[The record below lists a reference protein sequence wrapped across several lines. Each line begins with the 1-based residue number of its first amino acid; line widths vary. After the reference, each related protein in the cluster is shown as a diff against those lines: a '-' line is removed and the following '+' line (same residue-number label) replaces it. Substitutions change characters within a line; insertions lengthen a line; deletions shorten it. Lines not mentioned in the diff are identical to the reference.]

1 MRKFSGVLLAATML
15 LPLGAISA
23 PAGAAAAKPT
33 CKTISGT
40 GTVSPALP
48 ALKSTVLVKPTAT
61 IKGGKVAGCSGGGVT
76 TATVGAT
83 LKWGLPANC
92 ASLVAAKTANIAG
105 TVTLAWNTKASST
118 ANVTVHALDPKA
130 TTHLTIAGSISTGLF
145 KGSKLSLVV
154 AFAPLNGG
162 CTTAGLAKFS
172 FKQVSALT
180 IK

>member
-1 MRKFSGVLLAATML
+1 MRKLSGVLFAATML
-15 LPLGAISA
+15 VPLGLISSL
-23 PAGAAAAKPT
+23 AGAASTTPT

-40 GTVSPALP
+40 AAISPALP
-48 ALKSTVLVKPTAT
+48 ALKSKLLVKPTAT
-61 IKGGKVAGCSGGGVT
+61 IKGAPLGGCSGGGVT
-76 TATVGAT
+76 SAAVGST

-92 ASLVAAKTANIAG
+92 TTLVAGKTANIAG
-105 TVTLAWNTKASST
+105 TVTLVWNTKASST
-118 ANVTVHALDPKA
+118 ATVTVHALNTKA
-130 TTHLTIAGSISTGLF
+130 PTNLTIAGSITTGLF

-162 CTTAGLAKFS
+162 CTTAGLAKAS